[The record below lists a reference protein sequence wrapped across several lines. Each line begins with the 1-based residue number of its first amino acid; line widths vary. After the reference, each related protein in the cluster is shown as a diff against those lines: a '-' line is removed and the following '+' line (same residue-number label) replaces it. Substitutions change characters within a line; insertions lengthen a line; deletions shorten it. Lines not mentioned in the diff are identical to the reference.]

1 MTFADT
7 DLDMNI
13 QAKSWIAILLA
24 ASQLINIGITAAS
37 LPPGTYVHAVE
48 SIPWL
53 YLLIRFNKITNGEPD
68 YLRFTELWTI
78 SFVGIDISWAIY
90 YFYLATVSETGHFFG
105 MGVTDLLAAAA
116 IALAYHSQKR
126 RGGSAT
132 ACCYTAIYAYLIS
145 WGVSYL
151 VYDLAWMV
159 REDPA
164 YLQQHPTKWA
174 LPAIFIVPTVVVVLT
189 YWCFD
194 ISLAPT
200 HVTSLEELDEIEAR
214 RTPRRAWEQGRH
226 QGRPWLAWASVQ

>member
-126 RGGSAT
+126 RGTRGECYRLLLLHGDLRPPDLMGRILPCLRSCMDGPRRPCLFTT
-132 ACCYTAIYAYLIS
+132 ASNEMGPASHFCCAHCC
-145 WGVSYL
+145 GG
-151 VYDLAWMV
+151 
-159 REDPA
+159 
-164 YLQQHPTKWA
+164 
-174 LPAIFIVPTVVVVLT
+174 
-189 YWCFD
+189 
-194 ISLAPT
+194 T
-200 HVTSLEELDEIEAR
+200 HVLVL
-214 RTPRRAWEQGRH
+214 
-226 QGRPWLAWASVQ
+226 